1 MNVANVSEKQIARDT
16 AKMTLLSLAVQTI
29 GMVFNVMLSQKTG
42 TAAVGLMSLIFSLF
56 SFIMVLANGNI
67 LTSTSRFVSEARGAG
82 HSNFSRI
89 MKYSLTF
96 SFCLSM
102 TFAVISFLLAELI
115 GEKYLGSS
123 EMSAA
128 IRFIALSLPF
138 ASAGSCIKGFFHGI
152 RMVDIPMKGDL
163 LEFAAKWSALFGGL
177 LLFGGTERFYAV
189 TAASIL
195 AGEFISFC
203 YYVRNYLIQ
212 YRIFKGMPPCTAPLL
227 TDTPVNYL
235 KSVFPILISG
245 YVQML
250 LSSANELLVPTA
262 LLSYS
267 RSTEDAVK
275 AFQKKSGLEADGILG
290 AITRSTEEALSCYG
304 CFEAMIIPAI
314 FFPSAVIGS
323 LAGIIIPEAAL
334 ANRSPDPD
342 IRRKRLCS
350 LTDSVF
356 VKVFTYAFF
365 IAALFLFGGKTLGSV
380 MCPENSL
387 VSSSLVI
394 LAPVIPFI
402 YMEIVLEGL
411 LKGMGL
417 QNFSTVNSFFEYAA
431 RIACVIIFVE
441 QIGFGGVIVSYYASN
456 VISNIARII
465 KVCKE
470 CGLSFDPMRYC
481 VKPLI
486 SGFLCCIAG
495 LSAVKLTH
503 AQHSGDFIS
512 LAVFVLTSVAL
523 FVLIQP
529 RKNKLSV
536 TI

>member
-267 RSTEDAVK
+267 RSTE
-275 AFQKKSGLEADGILG
+275 
-290 AITRSTEEALSCYG
+290 EALSCYG

-486 SGFLCCIAG
+486 SGLLCCIAG

>member
-96 SFCLSM
+96 SCCLSM
-102 TFAVISFLLAELI
+102 TFAVISFSLAELI

-152 RMVDIPMKGDL
+152 RRVEIPMKGDL
-163 LEFAAKWSALFGGL
+163 LEFSAKWAALFGGL

-203 YYVRNYLIQ
+203 YYVRNYLIE
-212 YRIFKGMPPCTAPLL
+212 YRIFRGMPICSAPLL
-227 TDTPVNYL
+227 TDTPISYL
-235 KSVFPILISG
+235 KSVFPILVSG

-267 RSTEDAVK
+267 
-275 AFQKKSGLEADGILG
+275 
-290 AITRSTEEALSCYG
+290 RSTEEALSCYG

-342 IRRKRLCS
+342 TRKKRLCS

-387 VSSSLVI
+387 VSNSLVI

-470 CGLSFDPMRYC
+470 CGLGFDPMRYC

-486 SGFLCCIAG
+486 TGILCCIAG
-495 LSAVKLTH
+495 ISAVQLTH
-503 AQHSGDFIS
+503 ARHSGDFIS
-512 LAVFVLTSVAL
+512 LAVFILTSVTV

-529 RKNKLSV
+529 RKKQTLSNNLMK
-536 TI
+536 I

>member
-195 AGEFISFC
+195 AGELISFC

-267 RSTEDAVK
+267 
-275 AFQKKSGLEADGILG
+275 
-290 AITRSTEEALSCYG
+290 RSTEEALSCYG

-470 CGLSFDPMRYC
+470 CRLSFDPMRYC

-486 SGFLCCIAG
+486 SGLLCCIAG